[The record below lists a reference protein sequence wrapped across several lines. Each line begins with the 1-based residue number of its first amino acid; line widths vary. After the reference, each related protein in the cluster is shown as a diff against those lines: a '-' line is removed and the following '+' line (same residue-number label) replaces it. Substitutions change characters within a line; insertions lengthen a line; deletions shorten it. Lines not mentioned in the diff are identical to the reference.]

1 VSTINWS
8 TTFSNDDE
16 NFVNGNF
23 NDLLAAR
30 PIISARL
37 GQADSDR
44 SQPTDSAF
52 WSGYGATSQDVII
65 PAFLAAYT
73 GAMPAR

>member
-37 GQADSDR
+37 GQADNDR

-65 PAFLAAYT
+65 PPSWRPT
-73 GAMPAR
+73 RGAMPAR